1 MNPPNLETIEHAKR
15 TLIDVAI
22 HYGPRFFVAV
32 LILFLG
38 GVIAR
43 RAGRFAYR
51 WFLKLELEQPMGQ
64 LLGRV
69 LTVIVFLVFLMMA
82 LQNLGIELLPLF
94 ASLGV
99 AGVGVG
105 LAAQGVLGNLVAGLT
120 IIFTRPFRIGE
131 WVSMIGVEG
140 QVEAIDLFSTTLS
153 HPDRSMVVVPNRKIV
168 GEVLHNYGKLRQLDL
183 LIGVTYGTE
192 LQKALPVV
200 RDVLARNERVLQD
213 PTPIVGVTVL
223 GESSV
228 GISVKPWV
236 KVPDYVATVGELNQ
250 ALIESFRTHRIEIA
264 LPQREVRIVGNG
276 TVAA

>member
-1 MNPPNLETIEHAKR
+1 MNSLSLETVEHTKR

-22 HYGPRFFVAV
+22 RYGPRLLVAV
-32 LILFLG
+32 IILLLG
-38 GVIAR
+38 GMIAR
-43 RAGRFAYR
+43 RIGRFAYR
-51 WFLKLELEQPMGQ
+51 WFTKIELDQPMGR

-69 LTVIVFLVFLMMA
+69 LTVIVFMVFLTMA

-120 IIFTRPFRIGE
+120 IIFTKPFRIGE
-131 WVSMIGVEG
+131 WVSMVGVEG

-153 HPDRSMVVVPNRKIV
+153 HPDRSQVIVPNRKIV

-183 LIGVTYGTE
+183 LVGVAYSTD
-192 LQKALPVV
+192 LQKALTVV
-200 RDVLARNERVLQD
+200 RDILVRSSRTLKD
-213 PTPIVGVTVL
+213 PEPVIGVTVL
-223 GESSV
+223 GDSSI
-228 GISVKPWV
+228 GIAIKPWV
-236 KVPDYVATVGELNQ
+236 AVPDYVVAIGELNQ
-250 ALIESFRTHRIEIA
+250 AIVESFRTHRIEIA
-264 LPQREVRIVGNG
+264 VPQREVRIVSG

>member
-1 MNPPNLETIEHAKR
+1 MNSLSLETVEHTKR

-22 HYGPRFFVAV
+22 RYGPRLLVAV
-32 LILFLG
+32 FILLLG
-38 GVIAR
+38 GMIAR
-43 RAGRFAYR
+43 RIGRFAYR
-51 WFLKLELEQPMGQ
+51 WFTKIELDQPMGR

-69 LTVIVFLVFLMMA
+69 LTVIVFMVFLTMA

-120 IIFTRPFRIGE
+120 IIFTKPFRIGE
-131 WVSMIGVEG
+131 WVSMVGVEG

-153 HPDRSMVVVPNRKIV
+153 HPDRSQVIVPNRKIV

-183 LIGVTYGTE
+183 LVGVTYSTD
-192 LQKALPVV
+192 LQKALTVV
-200 RDVLARNERVLQD
+200 RDILGRGSRTLKD
-213 PTPIVGVTVL
+213 PEPVIGVTVL
-223 GESSV
+223 GDSSI
-228 GISVKPWV
+228 GIAIKPWV
-236 KVPDYVATVGELNQ
+236 AVPDYVVAIGELNQ
-250 ALIESFRTHRIEIA
+250 AIVESFRTHRIEIA
-264 LPQREVRIVGNG
+264 FPQREVRIVSG

>member
-1 MNPPNLETIEHAKR
+1 MNSLSLETVEHTKR

-22 HYGPRFFVAV
+22 RYGPRLIVAV
-32 LILFLG
+32 IILLLG
-38 GVIAR
+38 GLVAR
-43 RAGRFAYR
+43 RIGRFAYR
-51 WFLKLELEQPMGQ
+51 WFTKLELDQPMGR

-69 LTVIVFLVFLMMA
+69 LTVIVFMVFLTMA

-120 IIFTRPFRIGE
+120 IIFTKPFRIGE
-131 WVSMIGVEG
+131 WVSMVGVEG

-153 HPDRSMVVVPNRKIV
+153 HPDRSQVIVPNRKIV

-183 LIGVTYGTE
+183 LVGVAYSTD
-192 LQKALPVV
+192 LQKALTVV
-200 RDVLARNERVLQD
+200 RDILVRSSRTLTD
-213 PTPIVGVTVL
+213 PEPVIGVTVL
-223 GESSV
+223 GDSSI
-228 GISVKPWV
+228 GIAIKPWV
-236 KVPDYVATVGELNQ
+236 AVPDYVVAIGELNQ
-250 ALIESFRTHRIEIA
+250 AIVESFRTHRIEIA
-264 LPQREVRIVGNG
+264 VPQREVRIVSG

>member
-1 MNPPNLETIEHAKR
+1 MNSLSLETVEHTKR

-22 HYGPRFFVAV
+22 RYGPRLIVAV
-32 LILFLG
+32 IILLLG
-38 GVIAR
+38 GLVAR
-43 RAGRFAYR
+43 RIGRFAYR
-51 WFLKLELEQPMGQ
+51 WFTKLELDQPMGR

-69 LTVIVFLVFLMMA
+69 LTVIVFMVFLTMA

-120 IIFTRPFRIGE
+120 IIFTKPFRIGE
-131 WVSMIGVEG
+131 WVSMVGVEG

-153 HPDRSMVVVPNRKIV
+153 HPDRSQVIVPNRKIV

-183 LIGVTYGTE
+183 LVGVAYSTD
-192 LQKALPVV
+192 LQKALTVV
-200 RDVLARNERVLQD
+200 RDILVRSSRTLKD
-213 PTPIVGVTVL
+213 PAPVIGVTVL
-223 GESSV
+223 GDSSI
-228 GISVKPWV
+228 GIAIKPWV
-236 KVPDYVATVGELNQ
+236 AVPDYVVAIGELNQ
-250 ALIESFRTHRIEIA
+250 AIVESFRTHRIEIA
-264 LPQREVRIVGNG
+264 VPQREVRIVSG